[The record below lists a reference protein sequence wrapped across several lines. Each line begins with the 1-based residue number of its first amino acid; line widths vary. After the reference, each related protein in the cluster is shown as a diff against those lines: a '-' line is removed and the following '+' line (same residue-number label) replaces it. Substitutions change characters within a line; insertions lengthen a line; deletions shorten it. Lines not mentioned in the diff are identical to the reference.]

1 MSKQEFKDSK
11 RKWEYEQ
18 IMRDR
23 LKEMDYRDER
33 TKREQKLL
41 NQYESVLYDAELE
54 EEEEGFIQHTTPEEV
69 EWLNQQLAVIKEYI
83 QNVHEKKILFDA
95 KSIEGTI
102 DGVKSFLEK
111 VDKRIMSE
119 MEDL

>member
-1 MSKQEFKDSK
+1 
-11 RKWEYEQ
+11 
-18 IMRDR
+18 MRDR